1 MAKSGARDVKFNGAQ
16 SRGYSPDGMVTTNG
30 GVQECLWGVLLAI
43 PECIGVMRMPPENS
57 LDRK

>member
-30 GVQECLWGVLLAI
+30 GVQECLRVLQAI

>member
-30 GVQECLWGVLLAI
+30 GVQECLGVLLAI
-43 PECIGVMRMPPENS
+43 PACIGVMRMTPENS

>member
-30 GVQECLWGVLLAI
+30 GVQEWECLGLLLAL
-43 PECIGVMRMPPENS
+43 PACIGVMHAT
-57 LDRK
+57 RK